1 MKKNLYNPTAR
12 RAISGALRALDRH
25 CHQLQ
30 RGHCGAGYL
39 DGFQRIRRALWRL
52 RLSLAGRGKAHND
65 KHVQAEALALA
76 DRSLRRELVA
86 VKLDGHSFI
95 PVQERGKPLRY
106 IRSGPHYCEGA
117 QAAYRMFR
125 EHCSSVAKSVKRET

>member
-1 MKKNLYNPTAR
+1 MKKNLYNPAAR

-30 RGHCGAGYL
+30 RGNCGAGYL
-39 DGFQRIRRALWRL
+39 DGFERIRRALWRL
-52 RLSLAGRGKAHND
+52 RLSLAGRGKANIE
-65 KHVQAEALALA
+65 KHVQAKALALA
-76 DRSLRRELVA
+76 DRTLKRELVA
-86 VKLDGHSFI
+86 VKLDGHSFV

-106 IRSGPHYCEGA
+106 IRPGPHYLEGA

-125 EHCSSVAKSVKRET
+125 EHRGTVAK